1 MRNSIK
7 LGVLVASLAGLVA
20 CGGGGGGDSSSPTN
34 PGADPTPTPNTAPV
48 AKAGLDKNV
57 STGSQVQVSGAES
70 TDADGDQL
78 TYQWTMA
85 SRPAGSAA
93 VLDDATLTAPKFTP
107 DVDGKYVLELIVSDG
122 KLQSVADSVTITAAT
137 ANSAPVANAGVDQNV
152 ETGTEVNLS
161 GSKSSDANGDPLTYR
176 WSLTST
182 PAGSAAALSS
192 VNTVSTKFTADVDG
206 VYVAE
211 LIVNDG
217 KLDSVSDTVS
227 ITASTSN
234 SVPVA
239 NAGVDIVAN
248 TGSLITLDGS
258 KSSDTDGDQL
268 TYAWSWQSKPTNS
281 TAQFSDAN
289 VVSPKFTV
297 DVDGTYVALLVV
309 NDGKADSAADS
320 VTITASTANSAP
332 VANAGADQNVETGTL
347 VTLSGVASSD
357 VDGDQL
363 SYRWSMSSAPT
374 GSSAVLDSTNT
385 AVTKFTADVDGV
397 YVAQL
402 IVNDGKLD
410 SVADTVS
417 VTAST
422 SNSAPV
428 ANAGADQNVKVGN
441 IVYLD
446 GSGSTDADNDGLSY
460 NWSFVS
466 KPTGSSADFDDNT
479 ASNPSFTADIE
490 GAYVINLVVNDGL
503 EDSTVDTV
511 KVDAIQPRV
520 RLYKAPDFWGGSYS
534 EIQFPYSTNGAVN
547 AQVSGVPTPT
557 TYSLGKFK
565 LLAEGEAFTIQNVS
579 ATDSTGKVVPFFKGL
594 AENDEIADGSE
605 IIFELISPLTR
616 GATVNVNFTFEIKE
630 TAEVFSASYS
640 FKSN

>member
-20 CGGGGGGDSSSPTN
+20 CGGGGGGDSSPAN

-70 TDADGDQL
+70 TDADGDKL

-85 SRPAGSAA
+85 SRPEGSAA

-137 ANSAPVANAGVDQNV
+137 ANSAPVANAGVD
-152 ETGTEVNLS
+152 
-161 GSKSSDANGDPLTYR
+161 
-176 WSLTST
+176 
-182 PAGSAAALSS
+182 
-192 VNTVSTKFTADVDG
+192 
-206 VYVAE
+206 
-211 LIVNDG
+211 
-217 KLDSVSDTVS
+217 
-227 ITASTSN
+227 
-234 SVPVA
+234 
-239 NAGVDIVAN
+239 IVAN

-268 TYAWSWQSKPTNS
+268 TYAWTWQSKPTNS
-281 TAQFSDAN
+281 AAQFSDAN

-309 NDGKADSAADS
+309 NDGKADSEADS

-332 VANAGADQNVETGTL
+332 VANAGGDQNVETGTL
-347 VTLSGVASSD
+347 VTLSGIASSD

-363 SYRWSMSSAPT
+363 SYRWSMSSVPA

-466 KPTGSSADFDDNT
+466 KPNGSSADFDDNT

-503 EDSTVDTV
+503 EDSAVDTV

-534 EIQFPYSTNGAVN
+534 EVKFPYSNSGVVN
-547 AQVSGVPTPT
+547 ANVSGIPAPT

-605 IIFELISPLTR
+605 IIFELISPLTK

-630 TAEVFSASYS
+630 TAEVFSASFA

>member
-7 LGVLVASLAGLVA
+7 LSVLVASIAGLVA
-20 CGGGGGGDSSSPTN
+20 CGGGGGDSSSPAN

-70 TDADGDQL
+70 TDADGDKL

-85 SRPAGSAA
+85 SRPEGSAA

-137 ANSAPVANAGVDQNV
+137 ANSAPVANAGVD
-152 ETGTEVNLS
+152 
-161 GSKSSDANGDPLTYR
+161 
-176 WSLTST
+176 
-182 PAGSAAALSS
+182 
-192 VNTVSTKFTADVDG
+192 
-206 VYVAE
+206 
-211 LIVNDG
+211 
-217 KLDSVSDTVS
+217 
-227 ITASTSN
+227 
-234 SVPVA
+234 
-239 NAGVDIVAN
+239 IVAN

-268 TYAWSWQSKPTNS
+268 TYAWTWQSKPTNS

-309 NDGKADSAADS
+309 NDGKADSEADS

-332 VANAGADQNVETGTL
+332 VANAGGDQNVETGTL
-347 VTLSGVASSD
+347 VTLSGIASSD

-363 SYRWSMSSAPT
+363 SYRWSMSSVPA
-374 GSSAVLDSTNT
+374 GSSAVLDPTNT

-402 IVNDGKLD
+402 IVSDGKLD

-466 KPTGSSADFDDNT
+466 KPAGSSADFDDNT
-479 ASNPSFTADIE
+479 VSNPSFSADIE

-520 RLYKAPDFWGGSYS
+520 RLYKAPDFWGGSYYS
-534 EIQFPYSTNGAVN
+534 EVKFPYSNSGVVN
-547 AQVSGVPTPT
+547 ANVSGIPAPT

-630 TAEVFSASYS
+630 TAEVFSASFA